1 MAAGV
6 AVSGLPQ
13 LAAATSAAKGVSK
26 SQKASPQNAVWNH
39 DQVALLIIDYQPEM
53 FAAILR
59 EKDLTKGDTFALC
72 ARNSPAVGATLRSAV
87 KPTPLTLKLTS
98 RLPGCEKLR
107 CSLHGETSIARPWKE
122 DHRLGWRG
130 QRGAGTAVTQQL
142 GRALDFVDDH
152 PVKTADESGGI
163 GLRSGEDR
171 LVVQRDVAAALL
183 IHLSHER
190 GFARPAR
197 PDDHRRQ
204 KKNSSPDPC

>member
-1 MAAGV
+1 M
-6 AVSGLPQ
+6 
-13 LAAATSAAKGVSK
+13 
-26 SQKASPQNAVWNH
+26 
-39 DQVALLIIDYQPEM
+39 
-53 FAAILR
+53 
-59 EKDLTKGDTFALC
+59 
-72 ARNSPAVGATLRSAV
+72 
-87 KPTPLTLKLTS
+87 PLTLKLTS

-142 GRALDFVDDH
+142 GRALDFVDDR

-171 LVVQRDVAAALL
+171 LVVQRDVAVALL

-190 GFARPAR
+190 GFARPA
-197 PDDHRRQ
+197 PGKGWPHRFGNCCERCLEDRIR
-204 KKNSSPDPC
+204 KHTA